1 MCSQPHINYL
11 YINLYIHLYIFK
23 YIYIYIYIS
32 FSSPQRVSSLIDNT
46 PFHISFVYLFSLYLS
61 LPLLFGTQSAL
72 RKKPSERKQT
82 KDWIQGDRASFKPS
96 VRSTTLSSHPC
107 LYVVPPQHIPS
118 CILRLFSLRFRFLPN
133 VASSRIRCTQ
143 RRHPFRR
150 QTLVSRRC
158 RYLFSED
165 SCLVNKSG
173 ARSTNLRPSCPFTTV
188 MSVVFLNLFF

>member
-1 MCSQPHINYL
+1 MFPPSSTTPLSTFLLSIYSLSISPFPCCSARNRL
-11 YINLYIHLYIFK
+11 CE
-23 YIYIYIYIS
+23 
-32 FSSPQRVSSLIDNT
+32 R
-46 PFHISFVYLFSLYLS
+46 
-61 LPLLFGTQSAL
+61 
-72 RKKPSERKQT
+72 KPSERKQT
-82 KDWIQGDRASFKPS
+82 KDRIQGDRVSFKPS

-133 VASSRIRCTQ
+133 VASSRIRCMQ